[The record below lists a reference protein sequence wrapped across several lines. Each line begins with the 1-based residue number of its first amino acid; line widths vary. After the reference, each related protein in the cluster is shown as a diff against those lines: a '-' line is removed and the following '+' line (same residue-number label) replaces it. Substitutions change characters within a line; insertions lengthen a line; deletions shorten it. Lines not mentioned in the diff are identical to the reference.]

1 MSTSVFLLSGAS
13 FLAGEAL
20 DKIRVDEET
29 DHLSEAGFDSGVEPA
44 TLMSAL
50 ETPSLLGGRRMVV
63 VHDAHELKK
72 DHLEALDRYFASP
85 SPFSVLVLIASGRN
99 SKLENAVKNAGA
111 VITLDPP
118 KGRGLAT
125 WIRQRGNEQKL
136 KFDDR
141 GAWALID
148 AVGTELRDLDGAISQ
163 LATQFGSGA
172 RIGAPEVRQAFT
184 RLADERVFAFTDAV
198 GERKLPAAMGLL
210 RRLLEQGDEPLV
222 VLASLNNQVRRM
234 LRARRY
240 ADQSAKAVGEAMGMP
255 AWRAERLQKQARSYR
270 EEELVSALGLLAKLD
285 VEMKK
290 GEIQSLPGA
299 IEAAVAQM
307 ITGATP
313 ARMF

>member
-1 MSTSVFLLSGAS
+1 MSEPVYLLSGAS

-20 DKIRVDEET
+20 DKIRADEET
-29 DHLSEAGFDSGVEPA
+29 DHLSEAGFDAGVEPA
-44 TLMSAL
+44 QLMSAL

-72 DHLEALDRYFASP
+72 DHLEALERYFVSP
-85 SPFSVLVLIASGRN
+85 SPYSLLVLIASGRN
-99 SKLENAVKNAGA
+99 SKLENAVKNVGA

-118 KGRGLAT
+118 KGRGLVT
-125 WIRQRGNEQKL
+125 WIRQRAGEQNL
-136 KFDDR
+136 KIDDR

-148 AVGTELRDLDGAISQ
+148 SIGSELRDLDGALSQ
-163 LATQFGSGA
+163 LATQLGAGA
-172 RIGAPEVRQAFT
+172 RIGAPEVRAAFT
-184 RLADERVFAFTDAV
+184 RLADERVYAFTDAV
-198 GERKLPAAMGLL
+198 GERKLAPAMGLL

-222 VLASLNNQVRRM
+222 VLAALNNQVRRM

-240 ADQSAKAVGEAMGMP
+240 AEQSAKAVGDAMGMP

-270 EEELVSALGLLAKLD
+270 EEELVIALRDLAELD

-299 IEAAVAQM
+299 LEAVVAQ
-307 ITGATP
+307 IVTGATP
-313 ARMF
+313 ARIF